1 MGEQNDKIKYL
12 DFNGLKKYD
21 ELIKKYIIE
30 GNDILADAA
39 ASAVASVIDS
49 APESFDTLKEVAA
62 WIADNDHSSDVSE
75 LLVDVAA
82 LKSINHD
89 AYKSAD
95 TELEALLKKYID
107 DNMNTKQNLISDLEH
122 IRSGSKLGATALQ
135 SIPEEYVTETELEGK
150 GYLSETDLV
159 FATDEE
165 IDNLFN

>member
-21 ELIKKYIIE
+21 ELIKKYIID
-30 GNDILADAA
+30 GNDVLADAA

-62 WIADNDHSSDVSE
+62 WIADNEHSSDVAD

-95 TELEALLKKYID
+95 TELETLLKDYIN
-107 DNMNTKQNLISDLEH
+107 DNLDAKQNLISDLDR
-122 IRSGSKLGATALQ
+122 IRSGSELGSTALQ
-135 SIPEEYVTETELEGK
+135 SIPSEYITETELENK
-150 GYLSETDLV
+150 GYLSTTDLV